1 MKCHCNA
8 DFQRAIPPKEIENGK
23 GENPNYL
30 QDKENNQL
38 LKNYCLLRQK

>member
-1 MKCHCNA
+1 MKCHYNA

-30 QDKENNQL
+30 QDKENNISCSR
-38 LKNYCLLRQK
+38 NIVF